1 MLFKE
6 ATMMSSEVM
15 ALSKSKNSCKN
26 SAELLKNS
34 SVFVDGIRFVRKM
47 PRILKCSKNHFV
59 LGGQGLKKQN
69 FEQKLL
75 ENAIEI
81 QRTAVRIAW
90 HCFVPTQGD
99 STSWIESL
107 MAGDHEFARF
117 LRIEAALT
125 SENIMAW
132 QGECLSPTL
141 GFQRKTKD
149 ENTFGNILHKF
160 PK

>member
-26 SAELLKNS
+26 SAEPLKNS

-69 FEQKLL
+69 FEQNFEQKLL

-99 STSWIESL
+99 STS
-107 MAGDHEFARF
+107 
-117 LRIEAALT
+117 
-125 SENIMAW
+125 
-132 QGECLSPTL
+132 
-141 GFQRKTKD
+141 
-149 ENTFGNILHKF
+149 
-160 PK
+160 